1 MKLFRKIRE
10 KQGLNQY
17 QMAKLSGL
25 KQNQYAALERNEGK
39 NYRNLIKIWIASG
52 LSADLFLR
60 ELADEL
66 GIEI

>member
-10 KQGLNQY
+10 KEGLNQY

-25 KQNQYAALERNEGK
+25 KQNQYAALEKNTGK
-39 NYRNLIKIWIASG
+39 NYKNLVKIWIASG

-66 GIEI
+66 GLEL

>member
-10 KQGLNQY
+10 KEGLNQY

-25 KQNQYAALERNEGK
+25 KQNQYAALEKNEGK
-39 NYRNLIKIWIASG
+39 NYRNLVKFWIASG

-66 GIEI
+66 DIKI

>member
-10 KQGLNQY
+10 KEGLNQY

-66 GIEI
+66 NIKI